1 MGHRMKR
8 VYSLTTGW
16 NATAAERTWLDYELE
31 MATCV
36 GLFVGIPLLAPRYH
50 AALKKVE
57 AQKIVTQDDYLN
69 NEKKWRTNTL
79 QKIAVK
85 KAALTKVKTA
95 ERKAFKALKEAGRGA

>member
-1 MGHRMKR
+1 
-8 VYSLTTGW
+8 
-16 NATAAERTWLDYELE
+16 

-57 AQKIVTQDDYLN
+57 AEKEIIQNDYLN
-69 NEKKWRTNTL
+69 NEKKWRTSTL

-85 KAALTKVKTA
+85 KAELSIVKTA
-95 ERKAFKALKEAGRGA
+95 ERKAFKAAKTAARGAIEGDEEA

>member
-1 MGHRMKR
+1 
-8 VYSLTTGW
+8 
-16 NATAAERTWLDYELE
+16 

-57 AQKIVTQDDYLN
+57 AEKEVIQNEYLN
-69 NEKKWRTNTL
+69 NEKKWRTATL

-85 KAALTKVKTA
+85 KAELSIVKNA
-95 ERKAFKALKEAGRGA
+95 ERKAMKAAKTAARGASEDADEDTVVNVTIEKGEDPEASGEWL